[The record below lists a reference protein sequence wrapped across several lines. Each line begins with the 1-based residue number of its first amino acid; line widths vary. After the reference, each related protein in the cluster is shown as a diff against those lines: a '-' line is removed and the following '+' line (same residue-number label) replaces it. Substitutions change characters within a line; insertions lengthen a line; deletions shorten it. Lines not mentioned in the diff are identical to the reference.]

1 MSRLW
6 QASVGTTIATSECER
21 RLTWRSGIL
30 PGPMDAPY
38 SQLERSL
45 IEGFV
50 RGRGYAPDN
59 LAALD
64 EAGRHALL
72 KEASVYASSK
82 LSEVESRA
90 RFVHEIHDGGM
101 HD

>member
-1 MSRLW
+1 MVIGHSDQPAIDTPL
-6 QASVGTTIATSECER
+6 
-21 RLTWRSGIL
+21 
-30 PGPMDAPY
+30 

-45 IEGFV
+45 IEAFV
-50 RGRGYAPDN
+50 RGRGYAPDDLTA
-59 LAALD
+59 LA
-64 EAGRHALL
+64 EADRHALL

>member
-1 MSRLW
+1 M
-6 QASVGTTIATSECER
+6 
-21 RLTWRSGIL
+21 
-30 PGPMDAPY
+30 
-38 SQLERSL
+38 

-64 EAGRHALL
+64 EADRHALL

-90 RFVHEIHDGGM
+90 GFVHEIHDGGM